1 MRNIKEK
8 LGGVDAGKG
17 RVKDDGHNKR
27 NLVLDAENKVLSDTH
42 TGTWE
47 EQDGELGLQGVFL
60 VVVL

>member
-17 RVKDDGHNKR
+17 RVKDGGHSKR
-27 NLVLDAENKVLSDTH
+27 NLVLVAENKVLSDTH

-47 EQDGELGLQGVFL
+47 ERDGELGLQGVFL
-60 VVVL
+60 VVL